1 MVLLSPARE
10 GDTKEGI
17 GVLVLTRK
25 EREEIAIGDDITVV
39 VMQIKGKQVRL
50 GIKASPNITVHRGEV
65 YQRILEENR
74 AASAPDATA
83 VKEAGLMLSNPS
95 KPRPSGVRRVVRPAK
110 PEDDND

>member
-1 MVLLSPARE
+1 M
-10 GDTKEGI
+10 
-17 GVLVLTRK
+17 LVLTRK

-74 AASAPDATA
+74 AASVPDTGA
-83 VKEAGLMLSNPS
+83 VKEAGLMLS
-95 KPRPSGVRRVVRPAK
+95 KPQESRPGGIRRIVRAAK
-110 PEDDND
+110 PEDDSE

>member
-1 MVLLSPARE
+1 M
-10 GDTKEGI
+10 
-17 GVLVLTRK
+17 LVLTRK

-65 YQRILEENR
+65 YQRILEENK
-74 AASAPDATA
+74 AASVPDASA
-83 VKEAGLMLSNPS
+83 VKEAGLMLSNPQE
-95 KPRPSGVRRVVRPAK
+95 KRHSGIRRVVRPAK